1 MNLLTL
7 ARIVIPICAA
17 ASCANTAPTP
27 PPTTG
32 STGGSMTAPEGSG
45 GGAGTGGATGGA
57 PGSSGSGGASET
69 GGATGTGGV
78 SGTGGKGEEVDA
90 SGGGTGGTGG
100 TSGAEPDAAAKDG
113 PSMTGEPGGIV
124 GAFDGALLTFPCGG
138 SATGFDC
145 ANVGC
150 TGKEVT
156 HTTVY
161 RVGGQAGAVYNMT
174 FRVRGVV
181 EGYQYQGGTRD
192 QGTTSQ
198 ATNPDLFY
206 QGGQGLP
213 AGGRGSDYNTYQLT
227 VAPPVAGA
235 PNTYFLN
242 SIPVN
247 PRDPGAVHLTFVA
260 DFTKTIKISGGGT
273 ITFSTFDSN
282 CRTVMNCEKSANNNC
297 ANHWTVPLTGATPA
311 PPASFMQPYQMPT
324 GQYGQWLFVDVLAVS
339 AAK

>member
-7 ARIVIPICAA
+7 ARIIIPICAA

-90 SGGGTGGTGG
+90 SGGGTGGT
-100 TSGAEPDAAAKDG
+100 SGAEPDAAAKDG

-161 RVGGQAGAVYNMT
+161 RVGGQAGTVYNMT

-311 PPASFMQPYQMPT
+311 PPASFMQPYQM
-324 GQYGQWLFVDVLAVS
+324 
-339 AAK
+339 